1 VDFVPC
7 CNAALARS
15 LRRWALT
22 VLCAAFLL
30 ALFCGTPSSA
40 AGANPT
46 AAGGQALD
54 KNDPAFF
61 KKMYTDKKGNKMPYR
76 VYVPPDYDADKKYPL
91 IFFFHGGTGR
101 GFNNEQQIMHEN
113 ARGTHVW
120 TLPANQAQFPAFVL
134 APQCP
139 IDDNWGDPDMN
150 DINPKMQMALNILD
164 AVEKDYSIDSDR
176 IILVGQ
182 SMGGLGVWTL
192 LQNFPEKWAAA
203 LVLESYD
210 NFTDLAAIARVP
222 LWLFQ
227 GDQDLTVPVDLVR
240 TMVKQMR
247 KANAQLRY
255 TEYHKMNHE
264 IWDRVYGEPD
274 LLPWVAAQKRRAS
287 PATAAG
293 DGQAPHSH

>member
-1 VDFVPC
+1 VDLGSYR
-7 CNAALARS
+7 NNSSARS
-15 LRRWALT
+15 LRQYALAI
-22 VLCAAFLL
+22 LCVPFLV
-30 ALFCGTPSSA
+30 ALFCGKPCSATGAKPSA
-40 AGANPT
+40 AGMQT
-46 AAGGQALD
+46 LD

-76 VYVPPDYDADKKYPL
+76 VYVPPNYDADKKYPL

-113 ARGTHVW
+113 AKGTHLW

-164 AVEKDYSIDSDR
+164 AVQKDYSIDTDR

-182 SMGGLGVWTL
+182 SMGGLGVWAL

-210 NFTDLAAIARVP
+210 NFTNLGAIARVP

-255 TEYHKMNHE
+255 TEYDKMNHE
-264 IWDRVYGEPD
+264 IWDKVYAEPD
-274 LLPWVAAQKRRAS
+274 LVPWVAARKRGV
-287 PATAAG
+287 TA
-293 DGQAPHSH
+293 PPVN